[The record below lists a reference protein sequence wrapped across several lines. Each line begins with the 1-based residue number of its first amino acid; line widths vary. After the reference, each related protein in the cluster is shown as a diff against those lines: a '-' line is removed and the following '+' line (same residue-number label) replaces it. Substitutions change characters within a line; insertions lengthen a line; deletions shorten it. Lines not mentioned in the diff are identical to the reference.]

1 MNAAPALGGTA
12 SVLGIKSQ
20 FIFPVLVFIGGKDC
34 ETSDPSDGDVCL
46 C

>member
-20 FIFPVLVFIGGKDC
+20 HHVFPVLVFFGGRDC
-34 ETSDPSDGDVCL
+34 DVKFEI
-46 C
+46 

>member
-20 FIFPVLVFIGGKDC
+20 LNVFPVLVFFGGRNC
-34 ETSDPSDGDVCL
+34 DVKSEIL
-46 C
+46 LL